1 MSATSGKAT
10 AGRRRTYSGVKT
22 TNHENPAP
30 CSGNGGGGERWW
42 QWWKVR
48 GGGGGGWRWV
58 VVVVAAAGRHH
69 LQPDGEQHLEGG
81 EQREEHERRPRHLL
95 AARAE
100 PVLLARGHVL
110 VVAFGGHRRDDAAE
124 AQERHDEPERDKH
137 DGPVPLDDGVDAEE
151 DEGGEED
158 GDDEDGAEDRA
169 AHAALRHRR
178 EHPRGHAHRLD
189 HLQALVAVHVV
200 HLALLGVGER
210 GVRRVDR
217 LHLDLRLLL
226 APVVPVR
233 VVLERELAVRLLDL
247 VGRRRL
253 RDAERLVVRRAGDER
268 PHPRRHAAAA
278 LLALRRR
285 RTGVAHAV
293 EQRYARRV
301 VRGRRL
307 GPRRGRPGWR
317 DGGRSGRRRRC
328 RGARVRLWSGS
339 AVV

>member
-30 CSGNGGGGERWW
+30 CRRDGGGGGGGERWW
-42 QWWKVR
+42 CE
-48 GGGGGGWRWV
+48 V
-58 VVVVAAAGRHH
+58 VEVVVLAVVVAAAGRHH
-69 LQPDGEQHLEGG
+69 LQPDGEQHLEGS

-95 AARAE
+95 AARAQ
-100 PVLLARGHVL
+100 PVLLARRHVF

-124 AQERHDEPERDKH
+124 AQERHDEPERDE
-137 DGPVPLDDGVDAEE
+137 DDRPVPVHHGVDAEE

-189 HLQALVAVHVV
+189 HLQPLVAVHVV

-285 RTGVAHAV
+285 RPGVAHAV

-328 RGARVRLWSGS
+328 RFRLMVGGRWLGD
-339 AVV
+339 AL